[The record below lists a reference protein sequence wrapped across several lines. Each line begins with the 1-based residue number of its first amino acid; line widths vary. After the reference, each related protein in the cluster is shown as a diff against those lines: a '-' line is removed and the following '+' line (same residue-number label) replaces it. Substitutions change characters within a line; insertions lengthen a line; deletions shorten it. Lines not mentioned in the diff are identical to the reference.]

1 MVESPFVTVDEE
13 SIGVIAPYVPQIK
26 HVQRLLNKAGL
37 KRVEI
42 DTVNSFQGR
51 EKVITENSNSISK
64 INGNRTI
71 S

>member
-1 MVESPFVTVDEE
+1 
-13 SIGVIAPYVPQIK
+13 VPQIK